1 MYDESILTSVK
12 KQCGLDEDYEHFDPE
27 IITHINSALMILTQL
42 GVGPA
47 EGFVIED
54 EDETWDD
61 FLGDTKTVQQLVAVK
76 TYVGLKV
83 RLIFDPPSSSY
94 VLDALKRQADELEW
108 RLNVQA
114 ETKY

>member
-1 MYDESILTSVK
+1 MYYESILTSVK
-12 KQCGLDEDYEHFDPE
+12 KQCGLEEDYEHFDPE
-27 IITHINSALMILTQL
+27 IISHINTALMTLTQL

-47 EGFVIED
+47 EGFVVED
-54 EDETWDD
+54 EDETWGD

-114 ETKY
+114 ETNI

>member
-12 KQCGLDEDYEHFDPE
+12 KLVGIESDYEHFDPD
-27 IITHINSALMILTQL
+27 IISHINSTLMTLTQL

-47 EGFVIED
+47 EGFIIED
-54 EDETWDD
+54 EESTWGD
-61 FLGDTKTVQQLVAVK
+61 FLGDAKTIQKLVAVK
-76 TYVGLKV
+76 TYIGLKV
-83 RLIFDPPSSSY
+83 RLIFDPPSNSF

-114 ETKY
+114 EAK